1 MASLIK
7 DVFHEITRINHV
19 FISALCAN
27 DAVHA
32 AASCVVTLT
41 QFRRM
46 MSSSIIGEYTNFNA
60 YEGTLELCSNGIH
73 LKPVVYRLLC
83 SSLPIRLYVLWA
95 STANWWVSSNCG
107 PGNRQ
112 QLLMSAHSN
121 CHPQPNELWSI
132 ESICQIYSLHRANM
146 GRSWGRIDARWWPIN
161 SPLDSLWWAA
171 GNISSSLS
179 KTSVK

>member
-1 MASLIK
+1 MALEGRRRQQRTAEIHGFMASLIK

-107 PGNRQ
+107 PGNREQFTHVCSQ
-112 QLLMSAHSN
+112 QLSSTAKWIMK
-121 CHPQPNELWSI
+121 
-132 ESICQIYSLHRANM
+132 HRKH
-146 GRSWGRIDARWWPIN
+146 
-161 SPLDSLWWAA
+161 
-171 GNISSSLS
+171 LS
-179 KTSVK
+179 DL